1 MTEKQVHEET
11 QAHEETGDGEKKA
24 DSGRP
29 NAEYALSRPA
39 EGEDP
44 VFYYSRDRRLA
55 KASES
60 VRSLYREEPRRR
72 MGFFRSLTAT
82 KPLAVLFA
90 SILILSA
97 FIIVLAVF
105 GGAENSYTLGGNR
118 ISVQAMKFEGATYL
132 VLKKTAKDDN
142 VYTGLVD
149 LAVAPEVSAGKEGT
163 PYPVFR
169 NRIFFSLKDEEEY
182 RFSVPFEADRLVMV
196 IQGENGSL
204 EFTVVSK

>member
-1 MTEKQVHEET
+1 VTEE
-11 QAHEETGDGEKKA
+11 QAGGEKKDGEKKPEA
-24 DSGRP
+24 GRP
-29 NAEYALSRPA
+29 NAGYPLSRRT

-44 VFYYSRDRRLA
+44 VFYYSREKRLA
-55 KASES
+55 KAPEQ
-60 VRSLYREEPRRR
+60 VRSLYKEEPRKRR
-72 MGFFRSLTAT
+72 GFFRSLTAT
-82 KPLAVLFA
+82 KPLATLFA

-97 FIIVLAVF
+97 FIIVLSIF

-118 ISVQAMKFEGATYL
+118 VSVQAMKFGGATYL
-132 VLKKTAKDDN
+132 VLKKTARDAN

-149 LAVAPEVSAGKEGT
+149 MAVAPEVPEGKEGT

-169 NRIFFSLKDEEEY
+169 NRIFFSLKEEEEY

-196 IQGENGSL
+196 MQGENGSL